1 MKVVILAGGLGTR
14 ISEESQFKPKPMIE
28 IGGMP
33 ILIHIMKIYAAHGFK
48 DFIILLGYKGY
59 LIKEYFKNY
68 FLHNSDFEVNLKN
81 NKITMFNS
89 LSVDWKVKLIDT
101 GLKTDTGGRI
111 KRIRRF
117 LKKDENFFLTYG
129 DGLSDVDLK
138 KELSFHLK
146 HKKLATICAVK
157 PAGRYGVLELNN
169 ASVTGFVE
177 KPKGDDVWIN
187 GGFFVLNEKIID
199 YIDSDH
205 SSFEDVVL
213 NKIIKDNQ
221 LIAYTHKGFWQAMD
235 TLRDNRD
242 LDKKWTNGK
251 AEWKIW

>member
-33 ILIHIMKIYAAHGFK
+33 ILIHIMKIYASHGFN

-68 FLHNSDFEVNLKN
+68 FLHNSDFEVNLKD
-81 NKITMFNS
+81 NKIEMLNS

-101 GLKTDTGGRI
+101 GFDTNTGGRI
-111 KRIRRF
+111 KRIRKF
-117 LKKDENFFLTYG
+117 LNKNENFFLTYG
-129 DGLSDVDLK
+129 DGVSDVNLK
-138 KELSFHLK
+138 EELSFHLK

-157 PAGRYGVLELNN
+157 PAGRYGVLEINN
-169 ASVTGFVE
+169 SSVTGFVE

-187 GGFFVLNEKIID
+187 GGFFVLNEKVID
-199 YIDSDH
+199 YIENDQ
-205 SSFEDVVL
+205 SSFEDTVL
-213 NKIIKDNQ
+213 EKIIKIDQ
-221 LIAYTHKGFWQAMD
+221 LNAYTHKGFWQAMD
-235 TLRDNRD
+235 TLRDRRN
-242 LDKKWTNGK
+242 LEEKWSSGL
-251 AEWKIW
+251 AEWKKW